1 MTTKEVIEWLV
12 EHHKELQYNEDGLI
26 TNLVRGYLD
35 RLQSERGS
43 VILDNID
50 FQNLKS
56 LSIKQKQYKPYDKVE
71 TWMLGRQL
79 KSKETGLLFVI
90 DAIFVDECVRLR
102 GNSPFWDLDNLY
114 YRFTYEDG
122 SPFGEEVV

>member
-1 MTTKEVIEWLV
+1 MTTKEVIEWFA
-12 EHHKELQYNEDGLI
+12 EHHQELQYDEDGLI
-26 TNLVRGYLD
+26 TNIVRTMNDGRIHDSHMY
-35 RLQSERGS
+35 
-43 VILDNID
+43 IHNFD
-50 FQNLKS
+50 FSYYKS
-56 LSIKQKQYKPYDKVE
+56 LSIKQKLYKPYQKVE

-90 DAIFVDECVRLR
+90 AAITVDECVRFR
-102 GNSPFWDLDNLY
+102 GNSLFWDLHNLY